1 MEQRKLSGMELASF
15 CGQLGLILRSGI
27 SAVEGIVTMLE
38 DTTSDAEKEILEKIL
53 KKLEETGSL
62 GMSLSE
68 AGVFPAYMLH
78 MVEIGEEAGA
88 LDEVMHSLEIH
99 YEREEAIRRTL
110 RNAIT
115 YPLIMAGMMIIVVVV
130 LLVRVMPVFN
140 QVFVQL
146 GTELTGFSR
155 TLMDIGT
162 AVSRYALVFGLLLVV
177 IAVFAVYAAKVPSGR
192 ELCRKLA
199 GRFGPARRLFDEI
212 AACRFASGMA
222 LTLRTGLNPYRS
234 MELMT
239 SLNEDPVFQKK
250 LDKCMQETED
260 GAEYTKALSDV
271 GIFTGVYARMVLVG
285 SKTGNVDQVMAQIA
299 DLYQEDVDTRLNNLI
314 AVLEPTLVISL
325 SLIVGIILLSV
336 MFPLL
341 GIMSGI

>member
-15 CGQLGLILRSGI
+15 CGQLALILRSGI

-38 DTTSDAEKEILEKIL
+38 DTVSDAEKEILEKIL
-53 KKLEETGSL
+53 NKLEETGN
-62 GMSLSE
+62 LSMALSD

-99 YEREEAIRRTL
+99 YEREEAIKRTV

-115 YPLIMAGMMIIVVVV
+115 YPLIMAGMMIIVVAV
-130 LLVRVMPVFN
+130 LLIRVMPVFN
-140 QVFVQL
+140 QVFIQL

-162 AVSRYALVFGLLLVV
+162 AISRYALVFVALLAV
-177 IAVFAVYAAKVPSGR
+177 IALFAVYGAKFSSGR
-192 ELCRKLA
+192 DLCRKIA

-212 AACRFASGMA
+212 AACRFAAGMA
-222 LTLRTGLNPYRS
+222 LTLRAGLNPYRS
-234 MELMT
+234 MELIA
-239 SLNEDPVFQKK
+239 SLNEDPWFRKT
-250 LDKCMQETED
+250 LDKCMQQIAD
-260 GAEYTKALSDV
+260 GAEYTKALSEV

-285 SKTGNVDQVMAQIA
+285 SKTGTVDQVMAQIA
-299 DLYQEDVDTRLNNLI
+299 DLYQEDVDTRMNNLI